1 MTPAFE
7 VRQAAQH
14 PRCAVA
20 YAAGFNNAAGESVH
34 RQISFHP
41 SADDE
46 AGYLCPGR
54 TADRNLS
61 AEVAYLKDT
70 SA

>member
-1 MTPAFE
+1 
-7 VRQAAQH
+7 
-14 PRCAVA
+14 
-20 YAAGFNNAAGESVH
+20 VH